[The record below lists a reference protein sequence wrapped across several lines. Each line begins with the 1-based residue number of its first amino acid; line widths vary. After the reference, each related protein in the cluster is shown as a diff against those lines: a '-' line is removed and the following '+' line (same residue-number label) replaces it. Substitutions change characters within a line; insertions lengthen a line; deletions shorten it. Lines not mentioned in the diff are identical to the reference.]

1 MEAKGKTILVID
13 DVKTVLKYLQV
24 VLVRAGYS
32 VILAETGTEGLA
44 LFQAK
49 SDQIDL
55 ILLDLQMPDI
65 TGFDIARTIRKTH
78 PVLPVIAQTALSR
91 VEDRENALI
100 AGCTDVILKPIDME
114 DLREVIR
121 KYCGE

>member
-24 VLVRAGYS
+24 VLVRSGYS

-44 LFQAK
+44 VFQAQ

-78 PVLPVIAQTALSR
+78 PDLPVIAQTALSR
-91 VEDRENALI
+91 TEDRENALR

-114 DLREVIR
+114 DLQEIIR